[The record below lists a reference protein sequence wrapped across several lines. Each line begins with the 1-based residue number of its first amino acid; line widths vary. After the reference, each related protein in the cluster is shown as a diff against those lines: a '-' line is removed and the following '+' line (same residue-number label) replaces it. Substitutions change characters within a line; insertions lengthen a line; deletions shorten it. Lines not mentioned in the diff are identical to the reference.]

1 MKKSLVAVLLFVGLI
16 GGTAAYA
23 DGDVE
28 AGKVKAAACIG
39 CHGPGGNSLNPM
51 WPKLAGQSPLYI
63 KLQLEA
69 FKAGKRKDPIMA
81 PMALA
86 VDEQG
91 ALDLGAYFASVKRSA
106 GVSNPEQAAKGE
118 LIYKNGILERGVV
131 ACGACHGDDGYGN
144 AGAGFPNIA
153 SQQALY
159 IVKMLKDYRSKT
171 RTTDP
176 GAVMQKV
183 AAQLTDA
190 EIDQLAQYAQG
201 LAP

>member
-1 MKKSLVAVLLFVGLI
+1 MKKSLVTILLLAGLI
-16 GGTAAYA
+16 GGTDLYAA
-23 DGDVE
+23 GDIA
-28 AGKVKAAACIG
+28 AGKVRAAACIG

-51 WPKLAGQSPLYI
+51 WPKLAGQNAEYL
-63 KLQLEA
+63 KLQLAA
-69 FKAGKRKDPIMA
+69 FKEGRRSDPIMA

-86 VDEQG
+86 VDDKT
-91 ALDLGAYFASVKRSA
+91 ADDLGAYFASVKRSA
-106 GVSNPEQAAKGE
+106 GVSNPEQAALGAK
-118 LIYKNGILERGVV
+118 IYIEGIPERGVI
-131 ACGACHGDDGYGN
+131 ACGACHGEDGYGN
-144 AGAGFPNIA
+144 AGAGFPSIA

-159 IVKMLKDYRSKT
+159 IVKMMKDFRSKS

-190 EIDQLAQYAQG
+190 EIDQLAQYAQS

>member
-1 MKKSLVAVLLFVGLI
+1 MKKSLVTILILAGLI
-16 GGTAAYA
+16 GGTDLYAA
-23 DGDVE
+23 GDIAAGE
-28 AGKVKAAACIG
+28 ARAAACIG

-51 WPKLAGQSPLYI
+51 WPKLAGQNAEYI
-63 KLQLEA
+63 KLQLAA
-69 FKAGKRKDPIMA
+69 FKEGRRSDPIMA

-86 VDEQG
+86 VDDEG
-91 ALDLGAYFASVKRSA
+91 ANDLGAYFASVKRSV
-106 GVSNPEQAAKGE
+106 GVSNPEQAALGAK
-118 LIYKNGILERGVV
+118 IYIEGIPERGVI
-131 ACGACHGDDGYGN
+131 ACGACHGEDGYGN
-144 AGAGFPNIA
+144 AGAGFPSIA

-159 IVKMLKDYRSKT
+159 IVKMMKDFRSKT

-190 EIDQLAQYAQG
+190 EINQLAQYAQS